1 MKKNMTEKDRS
12 QRDDETMARL
22 LKLAGRSEP
31 ISSEIEDRVYR
42 AVRQEWVAST
52 SKPDS
57 TRVYTNV
64 RREWNKTP
72 ARRSRVRRWAMPLAI
87 AASTILAITVVLQPA
102 PPVENPVPIGTVAK
116 NVAPQ
121 AGRNDVGSEI
131 FVGDRLTTG
140 TDGGMSLRLS
150 NAESLRLDEN
160 TTLVVMA
167 NNRFKLVEGRVYAD
181 TGNFMYRDKGLVID
195 TPMGVVTDVGTQFS
209 VDLDAG
215 LLDVAVREG
224 RVDVL
229 NDGRE
234 LVAVAGERMRIES
247 GREATFEDIA
257 AHDDYWEW
265 VSMLAPAYDIE
276 NRSLLDFLRW
286 AARETGY
293 ELVFETNGLRMSAM
307 RTDLHGS
314 VEGFEPTE
322 AIGAVL
328 STTTF
333 NYRFDGEKLVIYRD

>member
-1 MKKNMTEKDRS
+1 MHATLIGAEIGVDVEALFELRENVVEAPRF
-12 QRDDETMARL
+12 MAAGGL
-22 LKLAGRSEP
+22 L
-31 ISSEIEDRVYR
+31 RV
-42 AVRQEWVAST
+42 AVH
-52 SKPDS
+52 
-57 TRVYTNV
+57 
-64 RREWNKTP
+64 
-72 ARRSRVRRWAMPLAI
+72 
-87 AASTILAITVVLQPA
+87 
-102 PPVENPVPIGTVAK
+102 G
-116 NVAPQ
+116 
-121 AGRNDVGSEI
+121 
-131 FVGDRLTTG
+131 VGDPG
-140 TDGGMSLRLS
+140 
-150 NAESLRLDEN
+150 
-160 TTLVVMA
+160 
-167 NNRFKLVEGRVYAD
+167 
-181 TGNFMYRDKGLVID
+181 
-195 TPMGVVTDVGTQFS
+195 
-209 VDLDAG
+209 DLDAG

-293 ELVFETNGLRMSAM
+293 ELVFATNGLRMSAM

-333 NYRFDGEKLVIYRD
+333 NYRFVGEKLVIYRD